1 MIQHLRKRRKNK
13 KQKETR
19 SRRRDREYR
28 ISYLS
33 FPLHNFISFSPRK
46 HPIEITIERARGAN
60 SPGTPKNPRYSLLL
74 FILLAFSLRFLGKK
88 WRTNKRR
95 QEQRKRQRKSATIRL
110 VGDNF
115 DEHYCERSAQEE
127 KRIIGYP
134 RIEVEVKTASLARE
148 ELDTVQ
154 REPS

>member
-1 MIQHLRKRRKNK
+1 MTTTEESEEKRKSK
-13 KQKETR
+13 KKLVQGEEIR
-19 SRRRDREYR
+19 NSIEYPIYR
-28 ISYLS
+28 
-33 FPLHNFISFSPRK
+33 FHNFISFSLRK
-46 HPIEITIERARGAN
+46 HPIEITIERVSSAN

-74 FILLAFSLRFLGKK
+74 FILLAFSLRFLDKK

-110 VGDNF
+110 IGDNF

-148 ELDTVQ
+148 ELDIVQ